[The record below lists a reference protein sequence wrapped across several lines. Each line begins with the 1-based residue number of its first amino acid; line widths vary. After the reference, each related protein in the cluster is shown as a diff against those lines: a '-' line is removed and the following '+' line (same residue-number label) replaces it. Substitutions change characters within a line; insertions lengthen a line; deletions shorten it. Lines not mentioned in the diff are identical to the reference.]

1 MFSRMRELFCH
12 GLCFLNLNVISFKF
26 YEHVYNSSHCVISG
40 TFVERVTPPKLQ
52 KLYFSSSGIEH

>member
-26 YEHVYNSSHCVISG
+26 YEHVYKLITLCHYM

-52 KLYFSSSGIEH
+52 KLYFTSSGIEH